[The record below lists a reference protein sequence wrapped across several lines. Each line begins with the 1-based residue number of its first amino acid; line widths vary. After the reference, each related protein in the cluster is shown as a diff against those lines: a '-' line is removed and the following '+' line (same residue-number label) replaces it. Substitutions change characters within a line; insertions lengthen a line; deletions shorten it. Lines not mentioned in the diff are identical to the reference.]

1 MPKAKHLTVSI
12 ENRPGTLASVG
23 NALGDAKV
31 KILAFLSIAS
41 GVEGHVQ
48 LVVDDVKKAE
58 DALEDAG
65 FSYSEKDVLHIELPN
80 RPGALGETCS
90 EARRQEHQHYL
101 WLRNNRHSLQE
112 GKCGSRS
119 LRLGR
124 SLSPSLGDAPLQHG
138 DARCLIFLPDE
149 FDVAHQIRNKVHTQL
164 GGYLLWTPL

>member
-1 MPKAKHLTVSI
+1 MPKAKQLTVSI

-58 DALEDAG
+58 DVLEDAG

-80 RPGALGETCS
+80 RPGALGELARKLAAKNINITS
-90 EARRQEHQHYL
+90 GFATTVKASRKASVVLEVSDLDEASR
-101 WLRNNRHSLQE
+101 LR
-112 GKCGSRS
+112 
-119 LRLGR
+119 
-124 SLSPSLGDAPLQHG
+124 
-138 DARCLIFLPDE
+138 
-149 FDVAHQIRNKVHTQL
+149 
-164 GGYLLWTPL
+164 

>member
-65 FSYSEKDVLHIELPN
+65 FSYSARKLAAKNINITSGFATTVTASRKASVVLEVSDLD
-80 RPGALGETCS
+80 
-90 EARRQEHQHYL
+90 EASR
-101 WLRNNRHSLQE
+101 LR
-112 GKCGSRS
+112 
-119 LRLGR
+119 
-124 SLSPSLGDAPLQHG
+124 
-138 DARCLIFLPDE
+138 
-149 FDVAHQIRNKVHTQL
+149 
-164 GGYLLWTPL
+164 